1 MRLDAI
7 PIGEDPP
14 NDVNVVIE
22 VPIGGEPIKY
32 EMNKEAGTLF
42 VDRFLHTPMRY
53 PGNYGFIPH
62 TLCEDG
68 DPMDVLVANTRPI
81 VPGAVMNVRPV
92 GVLKM
97 EDDGGTDEKIIAV
110 PVTLAITFV
119 FSALFYRIVLRRIGV
134 SPAVAVNV
142 VIATLGLSF
151 VLKGIVRNTG
161 FGDVPRSF
169 PAVFGADTV
178 QIGDAVLTTQDVA
191 VFALALLAMAIFFVF
206 FNYTRTGRAM
216 RAVGMNPRAAA
227 LVGIDLHKTRMLIWG
242 LSGLLSALAA
252 ILIAPKILMTADM
265 GIVVILGFAAAIVG
279 GFTSLPG
286 AVVGGLIIGIVENLV
301 GLFVSTRAIVVAP
314 FIVIMLVLAIR
325 PQGLFG
331 GPVVIKKV

>member
-1 MRLDAI
+1 MMGDWQVYWLFLQQGIASGLVTGSIYALLAIAIVIIFKTTDA
-7 PIGEDPP
+7 PNFAAGEIFMAGAYIALYL
-14 NDVNVVIE
+14 VIFSQIAY
-22 VPIGGEPIKY
+22 V
-32 EMNKEAGTLF
+32 
-42 VDRFLHTPMRY
+42 
-53 PGNYGFIPH
+53 
-62 TLCEDG
+62 
-68 DPMDVLVANTRPI
+68 
-81 VPGAVMNVRPV
+81 
-92 GVLKM
+92 
-97 EDDGGTDEKIIAV
+97 IAV
-110 PVTLAITFV
+110 PVTLGVTFIL
-119 FSALFYRIVLRRIGV
+119 SALFYRVVLRRIGV

-169 PAVFGADTV
+169 PAVFGADTI
-178 QIGDAVLTTQDVA
+178 QIGDAVLTMQDVA
-191 VFALALLAMAIFFVF
+191 VFALALLAMVIFFVF

-227 LVGIDLHKTRMLIWG
+227 LVGIDLHRTRMLIWG

-314 FIVIMLVLAIR
+314 FIVIMLVLAVR

-331 GPVVIKKV
+331 GPTVIKKV

>member
-1 MRLDAI
+1 MMGDWQVYWLFLQQGIASGLVTGSIYALLAIAIVIIFKTTDA
-7 PIGEDPP
+7 PNFAAGE
-14 NDVNVVIE
+14 IF
-22 VPIGGEPIKY
+22 
-32 EMNKEAGTLF
+32 MAGAYIALYLLIF
-42 VDRFLHTPMRY
+42 SQIAYV
-53 PGNYGFIPH
+53 
-62 TLCEDG
+62 
-68 DPMDVLVANTRPI
+68 
-81 VPGAVMNVRPV
+81 
-92 GVLKM
+92 
-97 EDDGGTDEKIIAV
+97 IAV
-110 PVTLAITFV
+110 PVTLAIAFV

>member
-1 MRLDAI
+1 MGDWQVYWLFLQQGIASGLVTGSIYALLAIAIVIIFKTTDA
-7 PIGEDPP
+7 PNFAAGEIFMAGAYIALYL
-14 NDVNVVIE
+14 VIFSQIAY
-22 VPIGGEPIKY
+22 V
-32 EMNKEAGTLF
+32 
-42 VDRFLHTPMRY
+42 
-53 PGNYGFIPH
+53 
-62 TLCEDG
+62 
-68 DPMDVLVANTRPI
+68 
-81 VPGAVMNVRPV
+81 
-92 GVLKM
+92 
-97 EDDGGTDEKIIAV
+97 IAV
-110 PVTLAITFV
+110 PVTLGVTFIL
-119 FSALFYRIVLRRIGV
+119 SALFYRVVLRRIGV

-169 PAVFGADTV
+169 PAVFGADTI
-178 QIGDAVLTTQDVA
+178 QIGDAVLTMQDVA
-191 VFALALLAMAIFFVF
+191 VFALALLAMVIFFVF

-227 LVGIDLHKTRMLIWG
+227 LVGIDLHRTRMLIWG

-314 FIVIMLVLAIR
+314 FIVIMLVLAVR

-331 GPVVIKKV
+331 GPTVIKKV

>member
-1 MRLDAI
+1 MMGDWQVYWLFLQQGIASGLVTGSIYALLAIAIVIIFKTTDA
-7 PIGEDPP
+7 PNFAAGE
-14 NDVNVVIE
+14 IF
-22 VPIGGEPIKY
+22 
-32 EMNKEAGTLF
+32 MAGAYIALYLLIF
-42 VDRFLHTPMRY
+42 SQIAYV
-53 PGNYGFIPH
+53 
-62 TLCEDG
+62 
-68 DPMDVLVANTRPI
+68 
-81 VPGAVMNVRPV
+81 
-92 GVLKM
+92 
-97 EDDGGTDEKIIAV
+97 IAV

-206 FNYTRTGRAM
+206 FNYTRPGRAM

>member
-1 MRLDAI
+1 MMGDWQVYWLFLQQGIASGLVTGSIYALLAIAIVIIFKTTDA
-7 PIGEDPP
+7 PNFAAGE
-14 NDVNVVIE
+14 IF
-22 VPIGGEPIKY
+22 
-32 EMNKEAGTLF
+32 MAGAYIALYLLIF
-42 VDRFLHTPMRY
+42 SQIAYV
-53 PGNYGFIPH
+53 
-62 TLCEDG
+62 
-68 DPMDVLVANTRPI
+68 
-81 VPGAVMNVRPV
+81 
-92 GVLKM
+92 
-97 EDDGGTDEKIIAV
+97 IAV